1 MDSNEESEVEEDENG
16 NIIVGEKKYEQFL
29 PNFLI
34 ISQETRTI
42 NEGQIPILYNE
53 LMDGI
58 DKNYDKNFIKFLNDK
73 KVQFLVI
80 LMKIMV
86 KF

>member
-53 LMDGI
+53 LMD
-58 DKNYDKNFIKFLNDK
+58 L
-73 KVQFLVI
+73 
-80 LMKIMV
+80 
-86 KF
+86 